1 MLDSCLA
8 FLAPHP
14 CSGCGFEGTLL
25 CHSCKNDILNEPFSR
40 CIACGKPCVE
50 TKGICAI
57 CRVPYER
64 AWCVAERRDQLK
76 QLISNFKFMNA
87 KAAYRPL
94 ADLLH
99 EYLPELPEN
108 TVVIPVPTI
117 NPHIRQ
123 RGYDHMLLIARQFA
137 RLRRLPLDTS
147 LQRAVMTEQVSA
159 NRKQR
164 IDQAKLAFSCIK
176 QLDPSKIYLL
186 LDDVVTTGATIK
198 YAAKTLKASGAHTIW
213 VASLSRQPVD
223 E

>member
-1 MLDSCLA
+1 MLDSYIA

-50 TKGICAI
+50 TKGICAT

-76 QLISNFKFMNA
+76 RLIDNFKFKNA
-87 KAAYRPL
+87 KAAYQL
-94 ADLLH
+94 LSELLH
-99 EYLPELPEN
+99 EYLPDLPSN

-117 NPHIRQ
+117 NPHVRQ

-137 RLRRLPLDTS
+137 KLRYLPLDRS
-147 LQRAVMTEQVSA
+147 LRRAVATEQVSS
-159 NRKQR
+159 NRKKR
-164 IDQAKLAFSCIK
+164 IDQAKNAFQCTGR
-176 QLDPSKIYLL
+176 LDPSKIYLI

-198 YAAKTLKASGAHTIW
+198 YAAKTLKDNGAQSVW
-213 VASLSRQPVD
+213 VASISRQPI
-223 E
+223 EE